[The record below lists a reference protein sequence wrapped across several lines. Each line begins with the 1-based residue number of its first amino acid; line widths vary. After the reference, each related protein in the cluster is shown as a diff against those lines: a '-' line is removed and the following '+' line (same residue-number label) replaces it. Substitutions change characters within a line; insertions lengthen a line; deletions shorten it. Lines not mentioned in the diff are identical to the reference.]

1 MVKNFMYFHLEYLDR
16 DALNR
21 DFVRFILEEDDV
33 FTAQHTFAESFMSQD
48 SNHTSRRITAA
59 KILLRTNTA
68 LDTRAVSL
76 NCLTF
81 VMVLL
86 DMVS

>member
-1 MVKNFMYFHLEYLDR
+1 MYFHLEYLDR

-21 DFVRFILEEDDV
+21 DFVRFTLEEDDV

-48 SNHTSRRITAA
+48 SNHTSNHTAA

-81 VMVLL
+81 VMILL